1 MRKLTSVRPKFE
13 LELGFECTKKI
24 PGLVVL
30 IGKCLEFVDRQK
42 SDRLMSSPDRQMSD
56 RRKVVVKCTKG
67 ESLKGENL

>member
-24 PGLVVL
+24 LGLVVL

-42 SDRLMSSPDRQMSD
+42 SDRLKSSPDRQMSD
-56 RRKVVVKCTKG
+56 KMRLIRI
-67 ESLKGENL
+67 